1 MYRNEYIASFDI
13 GTTGCKGMLVGR
25 DGRLDYEAE
34 IPVETLFGKG
44 EPVSGDRR
52 TVEQHPEQW
61 VKAVASIARSWWAAG
76 VHPEQVKI
84 VAMSG
89 QMQDV
94 IPVGADGFPVRSA
107 ILYSDTRAADQ
118 AARIVSKFGEVT
130 IREVTGNHMDGS
142 IPLAKLL
149 WMKEMEPEL
158 MAAAD
163 RILFS
168 SKDYVIRRLTGRSVT
183 DPTSA
188 ATAGLMELAGRTW
201 RSDWLELLG
210 LDPGKLPDLLATD
223 DIAGAVHA
231 EAAASTGF
239 AAGTPVLC
247 GIGDAGAS
255 TLGAGVAERGDMYVY
270 LGTTGWVAA
279 SVERPGHH
287 ADGLFHLA
295 HAERGLLIAI
305 APLMN
310 AGNAHKWAVSVFGG
324 GADGQ
329 DAYAAFE
336 REAAVFDR
344 AAGEVLFLPYLN
356 GERCPVQD
364 ANASGSFVGLRTT
377 TTRAEMGCAVLEGV
391 AMAMRQVMDI
401 LSGGRRPERL
411 TLIGGGSRSATWC
424 RIFADVC
431 NAEVV
436 VPGDAQYLP
445 ALGCASA
452 GFVRLGWAD
461 SYADFTKRVLQVWPS
476 ETYMPDESNA
486 AAYERKYVRYVKL
499 YPALADMFE

>member
-1 MYRNEYIASFDI
+1 MHLNEYIASFDI
-13 GTTGCKGMLVGR
+13 GTTGCKGTLVGR

-34 IPVETLFGKG
+34 VPVETLFGKG
-44 EPVSGDRR
+44 DPAARDQR

-61 VKAVASIARSWWAAG
+61 LEAVASIARSWWAAG
-76 VHPEQVKI
+76 VRPEQVKI
-84 VAMSG
+84 IAMSG

-94 IPVGADGFPVRSA
+94 IPVGADGLPVRPA
-107 ILYSDTRAADQ
+107 ILYSDARAAEQ
-118 AARIVSKFGEVT
+118 AERIACELGEAT

-149 WMKEMEPEL
+149 WMKEREPEL
-158 MAAAD
+158 MAASD

-168 SKDYVIRRLTGRSVT
+168 SKDYVIRRLTGRNVT

-188 ATAGLMELAGRTW
+188 ATAGLMELSGWTW
-201 RSDWLELLG
+201 RSDWLERLG
-210 LDPGKLPDLLATD
+210 LDPAKLPDLLATD
-223 DIAGAVHA
+223 DIAGEVHA
-231 EAAASTGF
+231 EAAALTGF

-324 GADGQ
+324 GAEGQ

-336 REAAVFDR
+336 REAASFDR

-364 ANASGSFVGLRTT
+364 ASASGSFVGLRTT

-391 AMAMRQVMDI
+391 ALAMRQVMEI
-401 LSGGRRPERL
+401 LSGGRLPERL
-411 TLIGGGSRSATWC
+411 TLIGGGSRSDTWC

-431 NAEVV
+431 GAEVS

-461 SYADFTKRVLQVWPS
+461 SYADFTRRVLHTRPS
-476 ETYMPDESNA
+476 VTYVPDEANA
-486 AAYERKYVRYVKL
+486 AAYERKYAKYVKL
-499 YPALADMFE
+499 YPALAELF